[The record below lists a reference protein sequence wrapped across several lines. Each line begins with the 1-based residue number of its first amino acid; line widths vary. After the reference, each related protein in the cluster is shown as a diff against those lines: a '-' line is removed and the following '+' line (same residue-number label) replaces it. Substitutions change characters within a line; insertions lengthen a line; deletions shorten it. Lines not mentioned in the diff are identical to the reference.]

1 MRIVANE
8 FQLSEWCSWNPL
20 QIGTEAAPF
29 QHRAVI
35 TLHGHLRSPELPVYG
50 AKTLAV
56 REGILDL
63 HGMAQGIGPG
73 ETSQEARDNPPDN
86 SLNAALPNF
95 SCLYVFSLYPPLYLF
110 PPSQRL
116 GQPLRSTKTHNQGHS
131 CKALPSHRL
140 PNLALETVHIDCFL
154 YSSYL
159 TRKALSL
166 EAKIVTS
173 SICILK
179 WALSNIQL

>member
-1 MRIVANE
+1 M
-8 FQLSEWCSWNPL
+8 

-86 SLNAALPNF
+86 SLNAALPSF
-95 SCLYVFSLYPPLYLF
+95 SCLYGFSLYPPL
-110 PPSQRL
+110 S
-116 GQPLRSTKTHNQGHS
+116 
-131 CKALPSHRL
+131 LPSFTQARSAPTDYQDTQPRSL
-140 PNLALETVHIDCFL
+140 LE
-154 YSSYL
+154 SPS
-159 TRKALSL
+159 
-166 EAKIVTS
+166 VT
-173 SICILK
+173 LF
-179 WALSNIQL
+179 A

>member
-95 SCLYVFSLYPPLYLF
+95 SCLYVFSLYPPL
-110 PPSQRL
+110 S
-116 GQPLRSTKTHNQGHS
+116 
-131 CKALPSHRL
+131 LPSFTQAGSTPTEHQDAQPRSL
-140 PNLALETVHIDCFL
+140 LK
-154 YSSYL
+154 S
-159 TRKALSL
+159 LSITL
-166 EAKIVTS
+166 FA
-173 SICILK
+173 
-179 WALSNIQL
+179 